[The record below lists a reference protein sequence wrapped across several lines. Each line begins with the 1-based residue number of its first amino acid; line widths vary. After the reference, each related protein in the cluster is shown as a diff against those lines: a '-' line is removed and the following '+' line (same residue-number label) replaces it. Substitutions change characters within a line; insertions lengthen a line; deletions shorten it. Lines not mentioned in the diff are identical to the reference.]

1 MNSSQIKHFNYIFT
15 GTGLA
20 SLMTIYK
27 MVLSGKFTDKTIL
40 LLDQDLKK
48 TNDRTWCFWEK
59 TERVWN
65 PVVSKKWDLAL
76 FANEKFKRNLDL
88 KPYTYNKIS

>member
-1 MNSSQIKHFNYIFT
+1 MNSSQIKHFDYIFT

-27 MVLSGKFTDKTIL
+27 MVLSGKFTDKTML

-48 TNDRTWCFWEK
+48 TNDRTWCFWAEEE
-59 TERVWN
+59 TIEL
-65 PVVSKKWDLAL
+65 PDLTDVSYITRKQGWH
-76 FANEKFKRNLDL
+76 
-88 KPYTYNKIS
+88 